1 MPMLA
6 HFNIMMDRRAERQ
19 RMESVITLPTLP
31 MTTDEASL
39 VIKGAHITTKIDD
52 YIRHAMT
59 SANLKEYI
67 KEKCAWTEE
76 TFD

>member
-6 HFNIMMDRRAERQ
+6 HFNIMMDRRAER
-19 RMESVITLPTLP
+19 RRVESVITLPTLP
-31 MTTDEASL
+31 MRTDEASL